1 MSWEGLEG
9 LDLAGVEVS
18 QQRILGPGKHVVKIT
33 DAKVVSNE
41 NTKTHQLELSYENS
55 DGNLRQWIILN
66 HPTSP
71 DAVRIGKEQLKKL
84 LLITGHDGVSAP
96 SPDYFRGK
104 SVGVNVK
111 EEVYNNKTRT
121 KVSYHYEAPK
131 PTEGAEL
138 DDAIPF

>member
-18 QQRILGPGKHVVKIT
+18 QQKILGPGKHIVTIT

-55 DGNLRQWIILN
+55 DGNLRQWIVLN
-66 HPTSP
+66 HPTSEM
-71 DAVRIGKEQLKKL
+71 AVKIGKEQLKKL
-84 LLITGHDGVSAP
+84 LLMTGHDGEAAP
-96 SPDYFRGK
+96 SPDYFKGK
-104 SVGVNVK
+104 AVGIGVK

-121 KVSYHYEAPK
+121 KVNYHYEAPK

>member
-18 QQRILGPGKHVVKIT
+18 QQKILGPGKHVVTIT
-33 DAKVVSNE
+33 DAKIVSNE

-55 DGNLRQWIILN
+55 DGNLRQWIVLN
-66 HPTSP
+66 HPTSEM
-71 DAVRIGKEQLKKL
+71 AVKIGKEQLKKL
-84 LLITGHDGVSAP
+84 LLMTGHDGETAP
-96 SPDYFRGK
+96 SPDYFKGK
-104 SVGVNVK
+104 DVGIGVK

-121 KVSYHYEAPK
+121 KVNYHYEAPK
-131 PTEGAEL
+131 PTEAADL

>member
-18 QQRILGPGKHVVKIT
+18 QQKILGPGKHVVTIT
-33 DAKVVSNE
+33 DAKIVSNE

-55 DGNLRQWIILN
+55 DGNLRQWIVLN
-66 HPTSP
+66 HPTSEM
-71 DAVRIGKEQLKKL
+71 AVKIGKEQLKKL
-84 LLITGHDGVSAP
+84 LLMTGHDGETAP
-96 SPDYFRGK
+96 SPDYFKGK
-104 SVGVNVK
+104 DVGIGVK

-121 KVSYHYEAPK
+121 KVNYHYEAPK
-131 PTEGAEL
+131 PTEDKL